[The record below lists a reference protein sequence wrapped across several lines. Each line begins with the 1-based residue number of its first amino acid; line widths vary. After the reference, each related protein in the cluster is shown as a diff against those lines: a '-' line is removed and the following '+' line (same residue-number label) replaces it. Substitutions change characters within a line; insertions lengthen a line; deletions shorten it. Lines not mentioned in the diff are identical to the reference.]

1 MKRVIV
7 IGCPGSGKTT
17 FAVKL
22 HRITDL
28 PLYHLDAIWH
38 RPDKT
43 NIPRAEF
50 DRKLQEIFATDRW
63 IIDGNYAGTLEQRLR
78 ECDTVFFFDLPTELC
93 LQGVRERL
101 GKRRHDLPWIEEA
114 FDPEFE
120 EFIQDFPKHTL
131 PKLYELMEQYR
142 GEKELH
148 SFKSRAEGEEYLKA
162 LHGGCHENDPI

>member
-22 HRITDL
+22 HRITGL

-43 NIPRAEF
+43 NISRAEF
-50 DRKLQEIFATDRW
+50 DRKLQKIFATDRW
-63 IIDGNYAGTLEQRLR
+63 IIDGNYGRTVELRLR
-78 ECDTVFFFDLPTELC
+78 ECDTVIFFDLPTELC

-101 GKRRHDLPWIEEA
+101 GKRHDDLPWLEEA
-114 FDPEFE
+114 LDPEFE
-120 EFIQDFPKHTL
+120 AFIIDFPKHTL
-131 PKLYELMEQYR
+131 PKLYELMEKYR
-142 GEKELH
+142 GKKELH
-148 SFKSRAEGEEYLKA
+148 IFKSREAADEFLRRCFS
-162 LHGGCHENDPI
+162 LI

>member
-22 HRITDL
+22 HRITGL
-28 PLYHLDAIWH
+28 TLYHLDAIWH

-43 NIPRAEF
+43 NIPRVEF

-63 IIDGNYAGTLEQRLR
+63 IIDGNYARTLELRLR

-101 GKRRHDLPWIEEA
+101 GKRHDDLPWIEET

-120 EFIQDFPKHTL
+120 GFMKEFPKHTL
-131 PKLYELMEQYR
+131 PKLYELAEKYST
-142 GEKELH
+142 EKELH
-148 SFKSRAEGEEYLKA
+148 IFKSREAADEFLRS
-162 LHGGCHENDPI
+162 LLQRPL